1 MTMKITHNL
10 SPSFLLCLLGLMPGM
25 AFAQADGAP
34 KRSPE
39 LQVLDRYIGVWDIK
53 NTFKPVGGEE
63 VVFNIVSRKSWSLGG
78 SFLRGQDTNLS
89 IPEAKEFHLLWTYDS
104 VAKNYPAVFME
115 GPNRGEFTGI
125 WDEKTKT
132 MHWKGKMA
140 NGITGEGHDRFI
152 GKDRIEASGV
162 FKNPEGETVFEISW
176 SHTRRKAKSPTK

>member
-1 MTMKITHNL
+1 
-10 SPSFLLCLLGLMPGM
+10 MPAM

-39 LQVLDRYIGVWDIK
+39 LQVLDRYIGSWDIK

-104 VAKNYPAVFME
+104 VAKNYPAMFME
-115 GPNRGEFTGI
+115 GPNRGELTGV
-125 WDEKTKT
+125 WDAKTKT

-152 GKDRIEASGV
+152 GNDRIEASGI
-162 FKNPEGETVFEISW
+162 FKNDKGETLFEISW
-176 SHTRRKAKSPTK
+176 SHTRRKAKSPAKL